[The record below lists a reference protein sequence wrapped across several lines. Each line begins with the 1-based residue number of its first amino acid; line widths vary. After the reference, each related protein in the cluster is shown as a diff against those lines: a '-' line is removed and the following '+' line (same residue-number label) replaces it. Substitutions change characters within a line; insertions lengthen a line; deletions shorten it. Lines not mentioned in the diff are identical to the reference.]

1 MVGRGDEQGGEEAAR
16 LVVWLRC
23 IVGGQLWKGVSG
35 EAVCIPAVWGS
46 GSRIGFYLGREGW
59 RYLVLSGVSF
69 CPDLCLF
76 KWEAENGQL
85 LSVRGFGGQHLGRE
99 GLEAHWIGWG

>member
-16 LVVWLRC
+16 LMVWLRC
-23 IVGGQLWKGVSG
+23 MVGGQLWKGVSG
-35 EAVCIPAVWGS
+35 EAACIPAVWGS

-69 CPDLCLF
+69 CPDPCLL
-76 KWEAENGQL
+76 G
-85 LSVRGFGGQHLGRE
+85 GRE
-99 GLEAHWIGWG
+99 WAVAVSKRVWRAAPGERRPGGHWIGWG